1 MVQPNPETVAAFFA
15 ERGSLSVNDGPPAVG
30 RAAIAKEAK
39 TFMATFPGMVVTFDK
54 LEPRGDA
61 TAFQATLTGTNTAPR
76 AAPENAFESVATNF
90 GRSTMMDS
98 SESRKATLT
107 ARSSYPI
114 DN

>member
-1 MVQPNPETVAAFFA
+1 MNGLA
-15 ERGSLSVNDGPPAVG
+15 EP
-30 RAAIAKEAK
+30 
-39 TFMATFPGMVVTFDK
+39 
-54 LEPRGDA
+54 
-61 TAFQATLTGTNTAPR
+61 
-76 AAPENAFESVATNF
+76 ESVATNF